1 MSFADYNKQMQLN
14 NAIFSKYQSVL
25 MDTGISSPQGYN
37 VLSDPQVTT
46 LKSAQMAG
54 TAPLY
59 LNPAGELYT
68 HGAQNQV
75 LTASSSSQCSPGCL
89 ANAKPD
95 PRVKSIKPLYSAFV
109 FSGKPASYAGGMY

>member
-59 LNPAGELYT
+59 LYT
-68 HGAQNQV
+68 WRAK
-75 LTASSSSQCSPGCL
+75 SSINCEFKFTMFTRLFGKCKTRSQS
-89 ANAKPD
+89 KE
-95 PRVKSIKPLYSAFV
+95 Y
-109 FSGKPASYAGGMY
+109 